1 MHTHKLI
8 RIPYTLLHYMCMCTY
23 MYVRVYLYRCTNSYF
38 GLCVSSAGSDI
49 LTSFFRSMLIR
60 FTVSSRLASPRQRKL
75 CIMFL
80 PLPVSGCG
88 SSPAGEGGRP
98 LSLLPLPVSGLGSS
112 PAGEGGRPISLTLAF
127 SAQSHVVLMP
137 RRTSVFRSMPIRF
150 RTLSWELAEIMLLP
164 LPVSGCGSSPAGEGG
179 RPLSPSLYSLP
190 LPVSGLGSSPAGE
203 GGRPIHVTCQF
214 MLRTT
219 HILHILS

>member
-1 MHTHKLI
+1 MHTHIRTHMPFRCCMRIQMQMQMQTTYTHMHIHMHILMHTHKLI
-8 RIPYTLLHYMCMCTY
+8 LIPYTLLHYMCMCMY

-60 FTVSSRLASPRQRKL
+60 FTVSSRLAIPRQRKL

-112 PAGEGGRPISLTLAF
+112 PAGEGGRPIS
-127 SAQSHVVLMP
+127 
-137 RRTSVFRSMPIRF
+137 
-150 RTLSWELAEIMLLP
+150 
-164 LPVSGCGSSPAGEGG
+164 
-179 RPLSPSLYSLP
+179 
-190 LPVSGLGSSPAGE
+190 
-203 GGRPIHVTCQF
+203 
-214 MLRTT
+214 
-219 HILHILS
+219 

>member
-1 MHTHKLI
+1 MHVHVHVRTCVFVSLYKLVFRPLCI
-8 RIPYTLLHYMCMCTY
+8 FCW
-23 MYVRVYLYRCTNSYF
+23 F
-38 GLCVSSAGSDI
+38 GHPDI
-49 LTSFFRSMLIR
+49 LLPIHAHSVYRFESTSYSK
-60 FTVSSRLASPRQRKL
+60 TAE
-75 CIMFL
+75 IMFL

-112 PAGEGGRPISLTLAF
+112 PAGEGGRPISLMLAF

>member
-1 MHTHKLI
+1 VHVHVRTCVFVSFYKLVFRPLCI
-8 RIPYTLLHYMCMCTY
+8 FCWFGHPGILLPIHAHSVYRFESTSYSAITCITCISDGDWY
-23 MYVRVYLYRCTNSYF
+23 LRVNY
-38 GLCVSSAGSDI
+38 VSS
-49 LTSFFRSMLIR
+49 
-60 FTVSSRLASPRQRKL
+60 
-75 CIMFL
+75 
-80 PLPVSGCG
+80 LPVSGCG

-112 PAGEGGRPISLTLAF
+112 PAGEGGRPISLMLAF

-219 HILHILS
+219 HILS

>member
-1 MHTHKLI
+1 
-8 RIPYTLLHYMCMCTY
+8 MCMCMY

-112 PAGEGGRPISLTLAF
+112 PAGEGGRPISLMLAF
-127 SAQSHVVLMP
+127 STQSHVVLMP
-137 RRTSVFRSMPIRF
+137 RRTSVHAHS
-150 RTLSWELAEIMLLP
+150 
-164 LPVSGCGSSPAGEGG
+164 VSNTILGASGNYASSPAGVGVWVVPGG
-179 RPLSPSLYSLP
+179 RGWTPTFAIALFAA
-190 LPVSGLGSSPAGE
+190 PAGVGAWVVP
-203 GGRPIHVTCQF
+203 GGRRWTPNSCDMSIHA
-214 MLRTT
+214 
-219 HILHILS
+219 